1 MFKFKKY
8 NDKRTKVMFYG
19 TKPKEETTIETV
31 QKVEYE
37 DKVRAVDL
45 YSKGN
50 EKKLD
55 LSKN

>member
-8 NDKRTKVMFYG
+8 NDKKTRVMFYG
-19 TKPKEETTIETV
+19 SKPKDETLEVV
-31 QKVEYE
+31 QMFEYE
-37 DKVRAVDL
+37 DKVKAVDL

-55 LSKN
+55 LSKK